1 MRFYVFTLTC
11 IVLVITV
18 RYMRE
23 YELSGLL
30 PMIRNGPKDASLYR
44 KGDDIR
50 TLYAPNSG
58 NVRKKTPGMNQMCVD
73 SHDQIYAN
81 ISRTIVIS
89 PKKNYSENSLIQR
102 YKVQIQ
108 ERVVSGRILIENIRC
123 FFVQTRGR
131 IVKFYQQSLP
141 NPHGDLA
148 FWVVFGYESTS
159 SSSLIVALRQ
169 LGVSDMIV
177 ASGYQ
182 VSFFSSLLM
191 IVFSK
196 KKSTSH
202 VIFRLFFLWCYALI
216 VGFQAS
222 ILRSALSRTFL
233 ELSRYLGRQSQPGW
247 ALFLS
252 GALMLIIK
260 PDYLFSLGFQFSF
273 IISFGFIIFS
283 SREQYTISSIMTPI
297 FAWFI
302 SLPIEFFHDNP
313 VFLSSI
319 FAELALLWICPALMT
334 SSVLFFFLLWIPGI
348 QNIAKLSV
356 YMCTSVYLEITR
368 VIQQVFQ
375 STPLEIKPSIFVYFL
390 WFTAFSFMLF
400 RRFFQRK
407 TRKYQY
413 FSPD

>member
-1 MRFYVFTLTC
+1 MRFYVFTLTS
-11 IVLVITV
+11 IALVITL
-18 RYMRE
+18 RYLHE
-23 YELSGLL
+23 YELSGFL
-30 PMIRNGPKDASLYR
+30 PMIRNGLQDASLYR
-44 KGDDIR
+44 KGDNIR
-50 TLYAPNSG
+50 TLYASNSG
-58 NVRKKTPGMNQMCVD
+58 KVRKKSPGLYQMCGD
-73 SHDQIYAN
+73 SSGQNDAST
-81 ISRTIVIS
+81 SRTMSIS
-89 PKKNYSENSLIQR
+89 PNKNDSENSLMQR
-102 YKVQIQ
+102 VKLQIQ
-108 ERVVSGRILIENIRC
+108 ERVVSGRVLIENIRC

-131 IVKFYQQSLP
+131 IVKFYQQSFP

-148 FWVVFGYESTS
+148 FWVVFGYEPTS
-159 SSSLIVALRQ
+159 SSSLIVTLRQ

-182 VSFFSSLLM
+182 VSFFSSLLL

-196 KKSTSH
+196 KRSTTH
-202 VIFRLFFLWCYALI
+202 VVFRLFFLWCYASI

-222 ILRSALSRTFL
+222 ILRSALSRTFI

-252 GALMLIIK
+252 GAIMLIIN

-283 SREQYTISSIMTPI
+283 SRDQYAISSIMTPI

-302 SLPIEFFHDNP
+302 SLPIEFFHENP

-334 SSVLFFFLLWIPGI
+334 SSVIFFFLLWIPGVR
-348 QNIAKLSV
+348 NIAKLSV

-368 VIQQVFQ
+368 VIQHTFQ
-375 STPLEIKPSIFVYFL
+375 SSPLEIKPSFYVYFL
-390 WFTAFSFMLF
+390 WFTAFSFMLY